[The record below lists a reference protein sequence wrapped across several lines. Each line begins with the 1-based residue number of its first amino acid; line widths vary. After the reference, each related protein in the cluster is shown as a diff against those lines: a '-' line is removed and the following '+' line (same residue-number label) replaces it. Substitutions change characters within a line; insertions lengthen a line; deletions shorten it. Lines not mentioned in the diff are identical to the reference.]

1 MKYIVCLLIFCVSVK
16 AHARDMLITG
26 VVESSQTQNVLMP
39 LVRSFNGKISEM
51 TEEGKYVQ
59 PGDVLMQ
66 VDGAEVYS
74 TIESQQEALDVFKA
88 TSERDLIGL
97 KIEKNNAMVAFEKA
111 KVDKKVAQV
120 RAQVPV
126 NFIGELEYKER
137 QLALKQA
144 DKNLSQT
151 NAALAEVVRKEQEK
165 EKEIEL
171 GLSQRNKK
179 LEYWK
184 DRLDSF
190 TVKAEQS
197 GYVIYGTQTWTGR
210 KIQTGDQV
218 QSGAEV
224 MKVSQN
230 TNMKVIAWI
239 NAIDIPAI
247 QLKQSV
253 KVAFDALPGV
263 ETTGSILEISAGGE
277 DKQDWGSGLYYK
289 VVIELSGTDEL
300 PLLAGMSALIS
311 IQTEV

>member
-1 MKYIVCLLIFCVSVK
+1 MKYVLCLLLLSTAV
-16 AHARDMLITG
+16 HAREMLITG
-26 VVESSQTQNVLMP
+26 VVESSKTQSVLMP

-51 TEEGKYVQ
+51 AEEGSYVVE
-59 PGDVLMQ
+59 GDVLMQ

-74 TIESQQEALDVFKA
+74 TIESEQESLDVFKA
-88 TSERDLIGL
+88 TSKRDLINL
-97 KIEKNNAMVAFEKA
+97 KIEKNNAMVAYEKA

-137 QLALKQA
+137 QLALKQT
-144 DKNLSQT
+144 DKALNQT
-151 NAALAEVVRKEQEK
+151 QAALAEVVRKEQEK

-171 GLSQRNKK
+171 GLEQKNKK
-179 LEYWK
+179 LDYWK
-184 DRLDSF
+184 DRLESF
-190 TVKAEQS
+190 SVKAQQT
-197 GYVIYGTQTWTGR
+197 GYVIYGTQNWTGR

-224 MKVSQN
+224 LKVSQN
-230 TNMKVIAWI
+230 GNMKIIAWI

-247 QLKQSV
+247 QLNQTV
-253 KVAFDALPGV
+253 EVAFDALPGV
-263 ETTGSILEISAGGE
+263 KTSGAIQEISAGGE

-289 VVIELSGTDEL
+289 VVIGLNDTDEL